1 MEEAAA
7 TAFDRP
13 DHTPPVPDGV
23 AIEAAI
29 RRAIDEGRRDLV
41 DIVGAGELT
50 IALRWTSGEPPCVVK
65 RMPPYP
71 DRASAEKYMA
81 VVRDNIARLEALGVR
96 CVSNTMQFVE
106 RADGKLVVIH
116 CQPLLDASTLADH
129 VLPTRTPSADEPLV
143 TTLVDRVVAAVSDGE
158 PIDPQFAN
166 WCWFEDD
173 LWLLDLSTPFVMEG
187 KDIVYDTSGFQ
198 REFPWLIRR
207 MIHRELMKLAVKY
220 TNDVEYVLT
229 DVMTQLHRSGM
240 SDWCQPFAD
249 AALARHGIVIDPA
262 VAKQRCDAD
271 ANFYPF
277 MLRTKRFERR
287 WRQLTRRRYDAL
299 LPEKSTFG

>member
-1 MEEAAA
+1 MEAPAP
-7 TAFDRP
+7 TFDRP

-23 AIEAAI
+23 AVEAAI

-50 IALRWTSGEPPCVVK
+50 IALRWTSGDRPCVVK

-71 DRASAEKYMA
+71 DRATAEQYTD
-81 VVRDNIARLEALGVR
+81 VVRANIERLEALGVR
-96 CVSNTMQFVE
+96 CVSNSMQLVE
-106 RADGKLVVIH
+106 RSDGKFVVIH
-116 CQPLLDASTLADH
+116 CQPLLDAGTLADH
-129 VLPTRTPSADEPLV
+129 VLRTRTPSADDPLV
-143 TTLVDRVVAAVSDGE
+143 TTLVDRVVASVGNGE

-166 WCWFEDD
+166 WCWVDDD

-198 REFPWLIRR
+198 REFPWLLRR
-207 MIHRELMKLAVKY
+207 LIYKELMKAAIHY
-220 TNDVEYVLT
+220 TTDVEYVLT

-240 SDWCQPFAD
+240 SVWCQPFAD
-249 AALARHGIVIDPA
+249 AAQARHGIAIDPA

-271 ANFYPF
+271 AKFYPF

-299 LPEKSTFG
+299 LPERSTFE